1 MQALPKHEVH
11 RLEQLV
17 KNSSPSKEFDTNLY
31 RSFLQRRYSG
41 EPLQYIEEEVSF
53 YDMSFQ
59 VNESVLIPRP
69 ETEYFIEK
77 IIDRVYEPK
86 KIIDVGTGSGCI
98 GLSLAKHFTDA
109 EVHLTD
115 ISLDALSVAGINS
128 KKNKIN
134 VNIYESN
141 LLREV
146 RDNDFDLIVAN
157 LPYIPTAD
165 IGALP
170 VEVVHYEPLI
180 ALDGGEDGL
189 DYIDQLLKQAR
200 YKLSATGLLALE
212 IDSRSGDN
220 LIEMTKSYKGVEV
233 ITDLAGKDRYV
244 FARK

>member
-170 VEVVHYEPLI
+170 VEVVHHEPLI

-212 IDSRSGDN
+212 IDSRSGDR

>member
-1 MQALPKHEVH
+1 MQVLPKHEVH

-17 KNSSPSKEFDTNLY
+17 RNSSPSKEFDTNLY
-31 RSFLQRRYSG
+31 KSLLQRRYSG
-41 EPLQYIEEEVSF
+41 EPLQYIEEEVTF

-212 IDSRSGDN
+212 IDSRSGGR

-244 FARK
+244 FAGK

>member
-77 IIDRVYEPK
+77 IIDRVYDPK

-170 VEVVHYEPLI
+170 AEVVHYEPLI

-212 IDSRSGDN
+212 IDSRSGDR

>member
-1 MQALPKHEVH
+1 MQVLPKHEVH

-17 KNSSPSKEFDTNLY
+17 RNSSPSKEFDTNLY
-31 RSFLQRRYSG
+31 KSLLQRRYSG
-41 EPLQYIEEEVSF
+41 EPLQYIEEEVTF

-98 GLSLAKHFTDA
+98 GLSLAKHFTDS

-212 IDSRSGDN
+212 IDSRSGGR

-244 FARK
+244 FAGK

>member
-17 KNSSPSKEFDTNLY
+17 KNFSPSKEFDTNLY

-77 IIDRVYEPK
+77 IIDRVYDPK

-170 VEVVHYEPLI
+170 AEVVHYEPLI

-212 IDSRSGDN
+212 IDSRSRDR

-244 FARK
+244 FAKK

>member
-1 MQALPKHEVH
+1 MQVLPKHEVH

-59 VNESVLIPRP
+59 VNESVLIPSP

-98 GLSLAKHFTDA
+98 GLSLAKHFTDS

-212 IDSRSGDN
+212 IDSRSGDR

>member
-128 KKNKIN
+128 IKNKIN